1 MKFSYLGNA
10 FAMRWFRVALAAAL
24 FVASGV
30 SVIAQ
35 SQRKTPAKPPA
46 GAPSPDQD
54 NILAPLLQQ
63 ATEAIDQMEFAAAVD
78 PLQKYIAQRPDD
90 PYSHFQLGFAFA
102 GLKRQD
108 DAKKE
113 FLRAINLDPKM
124 GAAHLNLG
132 LLLMDSDPTTAAEA
146 FGHAADLQPTE
157 SRPHF
162 LAGFCL
168 EQIGKLPE
176 AIAQYRAALKLSP
189 KDYETHFA
197 LGRILARSRDVP
209 GAEAQFREAVAVRG
223 DSAEARLGLANIL
236 LNEGKRDEANAALE
250 EYLKLK
256 PENHAAIYDRA
267 LAYFELN
274 KFDAAL
280 KELDLFDADNSATV
294 DSLKMRADMYMQQ
307 KKWKEAGL
315 TLVHANQKAPT
326 DPEVAEWEGHVQV
339 ELRDYVSAIR
349 ILKQVI
355 TQNPQ
360 SLEALG
366 DLSNAYFL
374 NKNFAETLATLDS
387 LEKLEA
393 PKPGAWF
400 VRAICYDNL
409 SRKAEAIAAY
419 QKFVDQDGG
428 KHDTQDFQASQ
439 RIIVLKKE
447 LGQSEKK

>member
-1 MKFSYLGNA
+1 MNFTDLGKE
-10 FAMRWFRVALAAAL
+10 FARRWFRVGLAVAL
-24 FVASGV
+24 FAGLGISVA
-30 SVIAQ
+30 AQ

-46 GAPSPDQD
+46 GAPSPDKD
-54 NILAPLLQQ
+54 DVLAPLLQQ
-63 ATEAIDQMEFAAAVD
+63 ANDAIDEMDFAAAIE
-78 PLQKYIAQRPDD
+78 PLQRYIGQRPED
-90 PYSHFQLGFAFA
+90 PYAHFQIGYAYA
-102 GLKRQD
+102 GLKRTEE
-108 DAKKE
+108 AKTE

-132 LLLMDSDPTTAAEA
+132 LVLMDSDPATAAEA
-146 FGHAADLQPTE
+146 FGHAAELQPKE
-157 SRPHF
+157 SRPRF

-168 EQIGKLPE
+168 EQEGKLPE

-197 LGRILARSRDVP
+197 LGRVLSRSRDVP
-209 GAEAQFREAVAVRG
+209 GAEAEFRAAVAVRA

-236 LNEGKRDEANAALE
+236 LNENKQDEAHAALE

-256 PENHAAIYDRA
+256 PANHAALYDRA

-274 KFDAAL
+274 QFDGAL

-307 KKWKEAGL
+307 KKWKDAGL
-315 TLVHANQKAPT
+315 TLVHANQIAPA

-339 ELRDYVSAIR
+339 ELKDYVSAIR

-355 TQNPQ
+355 MQSPQ
-360 SLEALG
+360 SVEALG

-374 NKNFAETLATLDS
+374 NKNFAETLQTMDILD
-387 LEKLEA
+387 KLEP

-409 SRKAEAIAAY
+409 SRKAEAINAY
-419 QKFVDQDGG
+419 QKFADQDGG
-428 KHDTQDFQASQ
+428 KHDTQDFQARQ

-447 LGQSEKK
+447 LGQPEKK